1 MGELANCKNCGR
13 LFVRTSSPYCPACLK
28 EQDRKFDQVYAFIRR
43 QENRTATVPQVHEAT
58 GVETELIY
66 QWVREGRLVTT
77 LFPNLGYPCK
87 SCGKTITE
95 GAICDDCRRK
105 LEHDLER
112 EKAEEEVRKN
122 LRNKTYHT
130 RTR

>member
-13 LFVRTSSPYCPACLK
+13 LFVRTNSPYCPACLK
-28 EQDRKFDQVYAFIRR
+28 EQDKKFDVVYAYIR
-43 QENRTATVPQVHEAT
+43 QQANRMATVHQVHEAT

-87 SCGKTITE
+87 TCGKLITE
-95 GAICDDCRRK
+95 GAICEDCRRGIVR
-105 LEHDLER
+105 DLVR
-112 EKAEEEVRKN
+112 EQAEEAVRQG
-122 LRNKTYHT
+122 LRTKTYHT
-130 RTR
+130 HS